1 MRGAKRCKQ
10 RHAGTSARV
19 FPKLSE
25 YYFIKPAVFIRFER
39 FSESKSRQKNRIR
52 PGAGSAFHCRNAGNQ
67 RKNRTPENRAEVA
80 RKSFEKHPRGTIA
93 AFSRPAGTKYQAG
106 RILFFQNGIVW

>member
-25 YYFIKPAVFIRFER
+25 YYFIKPAIFIRFKW
-39 FSESKSRQKNRIR
+39 FSGRKTGRKNRIR
-52 PGAGSAFHCRNAGNQ
+52 PGADAHFTAAI
-67 RKNRTPENRAEVA
+67 PEIKGGGA
-80 RKSFEKHPRGTIA
+80 
-93 AFSRPAGTKYQAG
+93 Y
-106 RILFFQNGIVW
+106 